1 MNFFHKGEW
10 LEWGSALGV
19 LPGLAILVASTTLGM
34 WWWRRRLSGLP
45 PIRGGT
51 LVALRCGTTA
61 LMVFLLLQPV
71 LVRPVSLKSD
81 QVVAVLYD
89 NSRSMDVKDGAG
101 QSRAER
107 LNAALAQNA
116 GEFDGALRERFHVLE
131 YGFAERLRPIQNRDE
146 LKHEGRETQ
155 IAGALQQVTRDLRG
169 ADLTAV
175 VVLSDGGQEG
185 GVDDTQQSAL
195 KTAGVPVYT
204 VGVGEGEW
212 RDLALGEVAVSRAF
226 FDDAPARITAQFTAT
241 GLSGATVITEV
252 LQNDVV
258 QASEERVI
266 EGDEVE
272 QQVQLN
278 VVPRSREWLEFM
290 VRVRVKDDLP
300 GVGSREFVTDNNEA
314 RALLDHREKNYR
326 ILYFTGRPNWQYKFV
341 RHALAADPEL
351 HLSSLIRVSG
361 AEKTF
366 VFQGRDSNLGNPLF
380 EGFEEDDLPRYDEA
394 VFLRM
399 GLAEGELAEGYPV
412 KPEELY
418 PFQLIIWSDI
428 EADFFAPAQLRLT
441 RDAVA
446 ERGASF
452 LMLGGPH
459 TLGGGGYAGSL
470 LESMLPARPGEVP
483 GTSATVSTTPE
494 GFLTGVWAL
503 RPDREADAA
512 SWAALPPIPGVDSLS
527 SVRIGASVLA
537 TAQADANPEP
547 FPFLIQQSYG
557 LGKSAVLATGE
568 TWPWHLQ
575 TESDNQDHERLWRQL
590 VRSLVSTVQEAVALV
605 PGAAPIVE
613 GAETTL
619 RWTVKDELFK
629 PVEGA
634 TLTARVTSAS
644 GDTSVPLA
652 ERLDAPG
659 TYEGA
664 FTPAAGG
671 KYDVVLEGANSKGE
685 AQASFASAVLVEP
698 DTRETRNA
706 RFDPTLLQRISE
718 VTGGRYFPLDT
729 LNEVAPAIVAADR
742 EHASVERV
750 PLWHHPIWY
759 GLLAMLLCAEWTL
772 RRRWGQA

>member
-1 MNFFHKGEW
+1 MDLFQRGSW
-10 LEWGSALGV
+10 LEWGGTLGV
-19 LPGLAILVASTTLGM
+19 LPGLAILFVATLIGIL
-34 WWWRRRLSGLP
+34 WWRRRLSGLP
-45 PIRGGT
+45 RLRRAS
-51 LVALRCGTTA
+51 LVTLRCGTIA
-61 LMVFLLLQPV
+61 LLAFLLLQPV
-71 LVRPVSLKSD
+71 LVRPVAVKSD

-89 NSRSMDVKDGAG
+89 DSRSMGVKDGAG
-101 QSRAER
+101 RSRAER
-107 LNAALAQNA
+107 LNAALAQTAN
-116 GEFDGALRERFHVLE
+116 EFDGALRERFHVLE
-131 YGFAERLRPIQNRDE
+131 YGFGERLRPIQRRDE

-155 IAGALQQVTRDLRG
+155 ITGALQQATRDLG
-169 ADLTAV
+169 STDLTAV
-175 VVLSDGGQEG
+175 LVLSDGGQESV
-185 GVDDTQQSAL
+185 VDDTRQTAL
-195 KTAGVPVYT
+195 KAAGVPVYT

-226 FDDAPARITAQFTAT
+226 FDDAPARITTQFTAS

-258 QASEERVI
+258 QASEERAI

-290 VRVRVKDDLP
+290 LRVRVKNDLP
-300 GVGSREFVTDNNEA
+300 GVASREFVADNNEA
-314 RALLDHREKNYR
+314 RVLLDHREKAYR

-380 EGFEEDDLPRYDEA
+380 EGFEEEDLPRYDEA

-412 KPEELY
+412 KPEALY
-418 PFQLIIWSDI
+418 LFQLIIWSDI

-470 LESMLPARPGEVP
+470 IESMLPARPGEVP
-483 GTSATVSTTPE
+483 GAPAKVSTTPE

-512 SWAALPPIPGVDSLS
+512 SWAALPPIPGVDPLS

-537 TAQADANPEP
+537 TARADASPEP
-547 FPFLIQQSYG
+547 VPFLIQQSYG

-590 VRSLVSTVQEAVALV
+590 VRSLVSTVPEAVTLV
-605 PGAAPIVE
+605 PGAEPIVE
-613 GAETTL
+613 GSETTL
-619 RWTVKDELFK
+619 RWTVKDGLFK

-634 TLTARVTSAS
+634 TFTARVTSAS

-664 FTPAAGG
+664 FTPAVVG
-671 KYDVVLEGANSKGE
+671 KHDVVLEGTNTRGE
-685 AQASFASAVLVEP
+685 AQVRIASAILVEP
-698 DTRETRNA
+698 DTREIRNA

-718 VTGGRYFPLDT
+718 VTGGRYFPLDK
-729 LNEVAPAIVAADR
+729 LKEVAPAIVTADR

-750 PLWHHPIWY
+750 PLWYHPACY
-759 GLLAMLLCAEWTL
+759 GLLALILCAEWTL